1 MTKIIAVALDR
12 GRYAGVKMVPASDS
26 DPGIVK
32 VDFYLG
38 LTTEYEL

>member
-1 MTKIIAVALDR
+1 
-12 GRYAGVKMVPASDS
+12 MVPASDS

-38 LTTEYEL
+38 LTTEYEIIEKAEINI